1 MATLS
6 RHLIVDAPADAVWE
20 VVGHRFDRVDQWA
33 TAIPASTAIPA
44 AAAVP
49 PATGSPAAAA
59 TGNAPVAGRVC
70 HTSVRLVPQ
79 VTERI
84 IAYDEANRTLTYQA
98 EQHPRFLK
106 AARNHW
112 RVEAIGAGRTRI
124 SLHATVEPQGMVG
137 WLAYLLLRAQLARV
151 AAQFLQDLQHYAE
164 HGRPSPRKQRQLDT
178 SKR

>member
-20 VVGHRFDRVDQWA
+20 VVGHRFDHIGAWA
-33 TAIPASTAIPA
+33 TAIPTSSAIPA
-44 AAAVP
+44 ATAVP
-49 PATGSPAAAA
+49 PATGSPATPA

-70 HTSVRLVPQ
+70 HTSVRLVPR

-84 IAYDEANRTLTYQA
+84 VAYDEANRTLTYQA
-98 EQHPRFLK
+98 EQHPRFLRT
-106 AARNHW
+106 ARNHW
-112 RVEAIGAGRTRI
+112 RVEAIGARRTRI
-124 SLHATVEPQGMVG
+124 SLHATVQPRGVLG
-137 WLAYLLLRAQLARV
+137 WLAYLLLRVQLARV
-151 AAQFLQDLQHYAE
+151 AAQFLQDLRHYLE